1 MVNADDA
8 ELFCKDR
15 GLTYVETSAKTGHQ
29 VDYTFTT
36 ACHEMLESIKSG
48 AMNYGGDD
56 D

>member
-8 ELFCKDR
+8 ASYCAER
-15 GLTYVETSAKTGHQ
+15 ALTYIETSAKTGHQ

-36 ACHEMLESIKSG
+36 ACHEMIELIKDG
-48 AMNYGGDD
+48 RMNYGGDD